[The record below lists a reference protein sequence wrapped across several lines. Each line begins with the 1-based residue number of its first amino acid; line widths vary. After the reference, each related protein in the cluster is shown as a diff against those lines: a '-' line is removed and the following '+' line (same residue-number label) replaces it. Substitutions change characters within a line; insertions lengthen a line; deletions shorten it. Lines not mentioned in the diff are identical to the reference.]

1 MIIYD
6 NPSKYLENA
15 GADLKARINRLTVII
30 DGLENMMEEMAP
42 NGNIL
47 SYQFNDGQSQ
57 INTTYRSLKDIT
69 EALNVFETIRTR
81 LINRAHGRITI
92 LRDVDTIPRRIW

>member
-6 NPSKYLENA
+6 NPSKYLEAA
-15 GADLKARINRLTVII
+15 GADLKARIDRLTVII
-30 DGLENMMEEMAP
+30 YGLENMMAEMAS

-69 EALNVFETIRTR
+69 DALNVFESIRTR
-81 LINRAHGRITI
+81 LINRAHGRTTI